1 MAQYSI
7 KLNRRL
13 TIIEEA
19 KIYFT
24 PKTDTGKLK
33 TQQAENA
40 NKIVKLMNT
49 HFDINEVHDLCLDL
63 QVDFDNLLGER
74 KIDKIKAY
82 KPIISIVLSGLIS
95 SKTLSCVFGS
105 ITFFKAEF

>member
-74 KIDKIKAY
+74 KIDKIKALVGLFY
-82 KPIISIVLSGLIS
+82 RQNLLDVLIGWLDGIRPNVDWPEVN
-95 SKTLSCVFGS
+95 L
-105 ITFFKAEF
+105 